1 MQSDIENKFSF
12 ISIMLALIM
21 MLSVV
26 SKFSF
31 SITVQISIFLFL
43 SISTLFIFNNFK
55 ISLNSY
61 IVPFCLL
68 ILVSLISYTGAD
80 YQTNVRD
87 YIIVL
92 ASSLLAGFN
101 VSFLHI
107 DVKKTLFHIPV
118 FIALFLAMVLFS
130 RFITNPSGF
139 FYGDNFY
146 EAVALNINVIAGFL
160 ILVYPL
166 LFIFIKDKTNLKVY
180 IGIAVFILLAVFLTR
195 SRVAVLISLIIT
207 ILSLFEY
214 KNKKYVKIIIFGIS
228 LLLLS
233 GIIYLSALKSG
244 FNSFAERLIWWKTA
258 YIIFKENMFF
268 GAGLGNYSVL
278 FKFFRT
284 ELVLNTLYAHNLFM
298 QLLSDIGIFGLL
310 SFIYLMV
317 TFYKKIIYEIKT
329 GEHKYYYKII
339 AVSVTSF
346 LIVNMFDYSFFVPA
360 NMMIF
365 FIIFCSAFSV
375 KTEKLKKEKIN
386 TYFLTAVFLLFAFF
400 IAQPVVANVF
410 YKRGLASYVSK
421 QYKYAESDFL
431 KAVKFDRKNPE
442 YYYQLSN
449 VNFALFDLDRKNGKE
464 YINAAINFNKQAIQF
479 YKSSG
484 QLRESLAY
492 LYWNNND
499 KKNAVK
505 YIEEALKYDK
515 FNPYI
520 QESYN
525 SIKNS

>member
-1 MQSDIENKFSF
+1 MQNDIENKFSF

-21 MLSVV
+21 MLSVI

-31 SITVQISIFLFL
+31 SITVQTAIFLFL
-43 SISTLFIFNNFK
+43 SISTLFILNNFK
-55 ISLNSY
+55 ISVNSY
-61 IVPFCLL
+61 IVPSSLL
-68 ILVSLISYTGAD
+68 ILASLISYAGAD

-87 YIIVL
+87 YIIIL
-92 ASSLLAGFN
+92 ASSILAGFN

-107 DVKKTLFHIPV
+107 NMKKILFHIPV

-166 LFIFIKDKTNLKVY
+166 IFIFIKDKTNLKVY
-180 IGIAVFILLAVFLTR
+180 IGIAAFILLAVFLTR
-195 SRVAVLISLIIT
+195 SRVAVLVSVIIT
-207 ILSLFEY
+207 IVSLFEY
-214 KNKKYVKIIIFGIS
+214 RNKKYLKIVI
-228 LLLLS
+228 LLVSVSLLS

-258 YIIFKENMFF
+258 YIIFKENVFF
-268 GAGLGNYSVL
+268 GAGLGNYAVL

-298 QLLSDIGIFGLL
+298 QLLSDIGVFGLI

-317 TFYKKIIYEIKT
+317 TFYKRIIHEIKN

-339 AVSVTSF
+339 ALSVTSF

-360 NMMIF
+360 NMMMF
-365 FIIFCSAFSV
+365 FIVFCSAFSV
-375 KTEKLKKEKIN
+375 KTEKLNKERIN
-386 TYFLTAVFLLFAFF
+386 TYFLTAAFLLFSFF
-400 IAQPVVANVF
+400 IVQPVVANVF
-410 YKRGLASYVSK
+410 YKRGLGFYVTK
-421 QYKYAESDFL
+421 QYKYAESNFL
-431 KAVKFDRKNPE
+431 KAVKFDKKNPE

-449 VNFALFDLDRKNGKE
+449 VNFALFDLDRKNGAE
-464 YINAAINFNKQAIQF
+464 YLDAAINFNKQAIQF

-492 LYWNNND
+492 LYLNNNN
-499 KKNAVK
+499 KEKAVK

-520 QESYN
+520 QESYK